1 MIALKLGLFG
11 QIGLDAQLKW
21 LNAIGQDAK
30 FGYDVGVD
38 GTIGMKFQ
46 VELLFISYEKILWSQ
61 PIANYEWSN
70 DSWDQINDYWDA
82 VSKGN
87 SGAGIITPDNAQVN
101 RLMAVGDTG
110 VYAAD
115 LEPKLLDRDYLS
127 QYERTYDSSGPEGS
141 FNPVSYTHLFMSQFI
156 RFIIARNTVQ
166 HKAPSCCHFVKC
178 RFSA

>member
-1 MIALKLGLFG
+1 MDNDYLTQLSIYAYLQAFGGIGFDYAVIALKLGLFG

-110 VYAAD
+110 VST
-115 LEPKLLDRDYLS
+115 LRIWN
-127 QYERTYDSSGPEGS
+127 Q
-141 FNPVSYTHLFMSQFI
+141 N
-156 RFIIARNTVQ
+156 
-166 HKAPSCCHFVKC
+166 C
-178 RFSA
+178 